1 MSKTYNNSRYGFSF
15 EYPVNFRVDENPFSI
30 KIISEDSDNY
40 RLTIRVED
48 LNPHLKK
55 KNYYFSFNKFKA
67 CVSDVIRDWCFRE
80 GPIGKDGDLWSEVY
94 CTTIAREY
102 DYKNKYGIEVYEFYY
117 NEVTK
122 IRNNEKKAKITGKD
136 SNPSVLNLGQKARS
150 VPSDRR
156 DETRTSFRRNGRN
169 LSSGLSTLR
178 RPHRKRKEKSR

>member
-1 MSKTYNNSRYGFSF
+1 MRKHKVLFLTISMVLITSVHADMSKTYNNSRYGFSF

-150 VPSDRR
+150 VPSD
-156 DETRTSFRRNGRN
+156 
-169 LSSGLSTLR
+169 
-178 RPHRKRKEKSR
+178 